1 MGNYTPLYTTKL
13 FKSCS
18 FILIFL
24 KKNLD
29 MHGHSTAEHFCH
41 PNTSTTYTSVKWKD
55 PMTGQ
60 WHGQDPVLV
69 WGQGHIWVFS
79 QEENGAQWLPERLVR
94 QMEQPHTPADSPTDD
109 DVSCTW

>member
-1 MGNYTPLYTTKL
+1 ML
-13 FKSCS
+13 FY
-18 FILIFL
+18 FNFF

-79 QEENGAQWLPERLVR
+79 QEENVAQWLPERLVQ
-94 QMEQPHTPADSPTDD
+94 QMEQPHAPADSPTDD